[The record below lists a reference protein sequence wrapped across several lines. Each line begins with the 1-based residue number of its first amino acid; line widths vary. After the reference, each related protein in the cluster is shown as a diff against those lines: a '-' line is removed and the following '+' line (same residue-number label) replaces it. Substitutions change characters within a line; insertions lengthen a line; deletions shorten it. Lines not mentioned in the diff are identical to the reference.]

1 MHTCIHAFI
10 HTYMYTYIHTQCDDD
25 DRHQWMAKPDLT
37 HALHKAGYAVTFDK
51 FQFVTINGAG
61 IAIYYD
67 MILMMLLIAVSYL
80 Y

>member
-1 MHTCIHAFI
+1 
-10 HTYMYTYIHTQCDDD
+10 
-25 DRHQWMAKPDLT
+25 MAKPDLT